1 MDQILPFVIFNKNP
15 QKSSKPCI
23 IVIFRTGIPGSRNK
37 IEVVDVNDLQLYPIL
52 VEQGEYI
59 INPLMRMT
67 GKKQISDY

>member
-15 QKSSKPCI
+15 QKGSEPGI
-23 IVIFRTGIPGSRNK
+23 IVIFLPGIPGSRNK

-67 GKKQISDY
+67 VKKQISDY